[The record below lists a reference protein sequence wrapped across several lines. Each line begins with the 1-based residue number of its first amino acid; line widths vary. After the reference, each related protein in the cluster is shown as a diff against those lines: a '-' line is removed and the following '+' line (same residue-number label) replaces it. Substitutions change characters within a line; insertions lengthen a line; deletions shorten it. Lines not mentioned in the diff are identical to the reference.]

1 MIVAQP
7 ITEDAF
13 APFGQLIRR
22 PEQAGSSSD
31 IVDELSNL
39 RSHARPKLS
48 VVTVAHAAMPLAAT
62 EMERHVHSSQAFI
75 PIDCDRYLIIV
86 APHAD
91 AGRPDPSA
99 MRAFVVPG
107 DTGIN
112 YKADTW
118 HHPIRALGR
127 DASFVVLTF
136 IEGAKSKDEQ
146 FVPFDETIMIA
157 LA

>member
-1 MIVAQP
+1 MIVAHP

-13 APFGQLIRR
+13 APFGQLVRR
-22 PEQAGSSSD
+22 PKQPGGSSD
-31 IVDELSNL
+31 LVDELSNL

-48 VVTVAHAAMPLAAT
+48 VVAVAAIDMPLIAT
-62 EMERHVHSSQAFI
+62 EMERHIHSSQAFI
-75 PIDCDRYLIIV
+75 PVDGDRYLIIV
-86 APHAD
+86 APHAET
-91 AGRPDPSA
+91 GRPDASA
-99 MRAFVVPG
+99 IRAFIVPG

-127 DASFVVLTF
+127 EASFAVLTF
-136 IEGAKSKDEQ
+136 IEGDKAKDEQ
-146 FVPFDETIMIA
+146 FVPLDEAVTIV